1 MKKTGITASVLCI
14 LCMVIFS
21 GCLSFFWDGTEG
33 WEEYVFTID
42 GKETETVIEIDPIM
56 FFFDI
61 KVEGE
66 IRGKANLFLIENN
79 NASPYTHQIFGAPL
93 SGKIKRKGRSPEWY
107 QTSAV
112 VRVVPEN
119 SDVRGTI
126 QFYHRRG
133 YRKKEVTLGTT
144 ALIPVFADY
153 IPPGLQCKR
162 LTAKKIH
169 TEPRLS
175 NYEDYIEHIP
185 DNLLLLYEYAP
196 VPKHKNKLEQ
206 RIYAVSNNK
215 KELRDIRT
223 INTQPLK
230 NNFHSYDKHGFKRIY
245 LQDIGKEYIF
255 NYKHDNKK
263 NISTIYRFDN
273 SGMLLYKTR
282 YEETK
287 LLECVFRYTAKGH
300 YYKFVYTK
308 HDEYGNWLEAVLF
321 YNDDQCNASGSLDS
335 TKPICTIVREIE
347 YESEESVKLHT
358 FK

>member
-14 LCMVIFS
+14 LCTVIFS

-79 NASPYTHQIFGAPL
+79 KASPYTHQIFGAPL

-206 RIYAVSNNK
+206 
-215 KELRDIRT
+215 
-223 INTQPLK
+223 
-230 NNFHSYDKHGFKRIY
+230 
-245 LQDIGKEYIF
+245 
-255 NYKHDNKK
+255 
-263 NISTIYRFDN
+263 
-273 SGMLLYKTR
+273 
-282 YEETK
+282 
-287 LLECVFRYTAKGH
+287 
-300 YYKFVYTK
+300 
-308 HDEYGNWLEAVLF
+308 
-321 YNDDQCNASGSLDS
+321 
-335 TKPICTIVREIE
+335 
-347 YESEESVKLHT
+347 
-358 FK
+358 